1 MSWFFLNKTF
11 INKTRNSLSLRYIL
25 PLIILLLSFKDLENT
40 LQLLITKTFQHHLRN
55 HEETRNALL
64 IARDEIPQKIRHC
77 SDNVQLVLYLDG
89 VLKDPIKIN
98 VVSAENRLQ
107 ITIKMNGQITYYWKK
122 RTLRTHILKYLE
134 EIMTYIKKKV
144 TILIDSITDGAAEI
158 CKKKI
163 ILCQTK
169 ENYSKL

>member
-1 MSWFFLNKTF
+1 M
-11 INKTRNSLSLRYIL
+11 
-25 PLIILLLSFKDLENT
+25 ENV
-40 LQLLITKTFQHHLRN
+40 LQLLITKTLEHHLRN

-107 ITIKMNGQITYYWKK
+107 ITIRMNGKINYYWQK
-122 RTLRTHILKYLE
+122 RTLKTHILKYLE
-134 EIMTYIKKKV
+134 EIITYIRKKV
-144 TILIDSITDGAAEI
+144 TILLDSITDGAAEI
-158 CKKKI
+158 CKRKI
-163 ILCQTK
+163 IPCQTK
-169 ENYSKL
+169 QNYSKL